1 MTQIDQIIGHF
12 FNKNPDIKGARNKG
26 LINRRALARY
36 IIKQEKININKTEAI
51 VSSLRRF
58 EREKEDSKEL
68 FNLFKELKI
77 TTKDKISIIS
87 LEKSSQTIQKL
98 QRILANIN
106 YAKNETLK
114 IVDGFSSIKLFIDES
129 NIKGIKELFSQKE
142 IQKTYTKIAEITMTF
157 PDTSIKTKGIVSYIT
172 TELNLNNINLIEILT
187 STPELILYLEDKDL
201 LKAYDTIN
209 NLR

>member
-36 IIKQEKININKTEAI
+36 IIKTEDLNINKTEAI
-51 VSSLRRF
+51 VSTLRRF
-58 EREKEDSKEL
+58 EKEKDDSKEL
-68 FNLFKELKI
+68 LNLFKQVKI
-77 TTKDKISIIS
+77 STKDKISILS
-87 LEKSSQTIQKL
+87 LEKSIQSIQKL
-98 QRILANIN
+98 KNILSNIN
-106 YAKNETLK
+106 YTKNESLK
-114 IVDGFSSIKLFIDES
+114 IIDGSSTIKLFVDES
-129 NIKGIKELFSQKE
+129 NLKGIKEMFTQKE
-142 IQKTYTKIAEITMTF
+142 IQKIYSKIAEITMTF

-187 STPELILYLEDKDL
+187 ATPELILYLDDKDL